1 MENEIIQSLLAEKT
15 KLEQEFSELD
25 AQARNIEIGKER
37 IRGAYIVI
45 VDQLKKFGVIK
56 DEATTSNTSET
67 ETPKE
72 EVKQKTT
79 KKSTEKKVEQPK
91 ESKKEK
97 VMGLTPEEIEKI
109 NKAVTKSDMKDE
121 NGNDIPEYLQSEYN
135 K

>member
-56 DEATTSNTSET
+56 DEATTSSTSET

-79 KKSTEKKVEQPK
+79 KKSTEKK
-91 ESKKEK
+91 
-97 VMGLTPEEIEKI
+97 TW
-109 NKAVTKSDMKDE
+109 AVSMMK
-121 NGNDIPEYLQSEYN
+121 NSCMSQNWIMLSFMAMKMKRN
-135 K
+135 C

>member
-56 DEATTSNTSET
+56 DEATTSNTTET

-79 KKSTEKKVEQPK
+79 KKSTEKKV
-91 ESKKEK
+91 
-97 VMGLTPEEIEKI
+97 
-109 NKAVTKSDMKDE
+109 DM
-121 NGNDIPEYLQSEYN
+121 S
-135 K
+135 